1 MKDTLFLVLQ
11 IFLSHS
17 ALKQVHSADVSRVR
31 KTAGSNQTVGVI
43 SVAPRYL
50 TLSENI
56 NQVRFQCYING
67 RPAQEGQTRWIR
79 DGRRIYCVKSNR
91 IFACGNILIIQHV
104 SVRDSGHYRCVSS
117 SNNQSFY
124 QVSVVVPAS
133 IINSKDAI
141 VRVDVAALKSVQLEC
156 HVRQDSFPKSV
167 EVLWQY
173 GDSYIATGSTLQLR
187 DIDQNKTGVYIC
199 SASNG
204 YGYPATKSFYI
215 VELETTTTM
224 ATSDDK
230 FNFVNSMSCKSPP
243 SVGLLSY
250 MVITLT
256 LCYEISLF

>member
-1 MKDTLFLVLQ
+1 MIKL
-11 IFLSHS
+11 I
-17 ALKQVHSADVSRVR
+17 
-31 KTAGSNQTVGVI
+31 VG
-43 SVAPRYL
+43 
-50 TLSENI
+50 
-56 NQVRFQCYING
+56 G
-67 RPAQEGQTRWIR
+67 
-79 DGRRIYCVKSNR
+79 YCR
-91 IFACGNILIIQHV
+91 L
-104 SVRDSGHYRCVSS
+104 
-117 SNNQSFY
+117 
-124 QVSVVVPAS
+124 VPAS